1 MLAVSGSES
10 LSFHVLVKEPLGS
23 RKLRLKKE
31 QDEGEEPD
39 CKKVKIE
46 KVDMVEVKFERHA
59 QVHKVAM
66 F

>member
-1 MLAVSGSES
+1 M
-10 LSFHVLVKEPLGS
+10 LVKEPLGS
-23 RKLRLKKE
+23 MKLRLKKE
-31 QDEGEEPD
+31 KDEGEEPD